1 MVQGLHG
8 GIPLSRGEFAVG
20 LRTRSHR
27 RPLFL
32 ILMPMSFGMGSPC
45 GSSVLVGP
53 HLITNEGCH
62 WWLLLLLLLHSR
74 LQTPTGRA
82 RCQKPKGPSRED
94 SPVRKEKILERKKNT
109 TTIKPSNNKKF
120 DKSKLKVKKKKKKI
134 FKKTEGHKADYS
146 PSTPNKNALA
156 PILNFCSSVASTIML
171 GSSFH
176 NLVVAGMK
184 HLEY

>member
-1 MVQGLHG
+1 MIEEVDIHN
-8 GIPLSRGEFAVG
+8 LS
-20 LRTRSHR
+20 SS
-27 RPLFL
+27 L
-32 ILMPMSFGMGSPC
+32 IY
-45 GSSVLVGP
+45 
-53 HLITNEGCH
+53 
-62 WWLLLLLLLHSR
+62 LLLLLLLHSR

-109 TTIKPSNNKKF
+109 TTIKPSNNNKKF
-120 DKSKLKVKKKKKKI
+120 DKSKLKVKKKKKNL
-134 FKKTEGHKADYS
+134 KKTEGHKADYS
-146 PSTPNKNALA
+146 PSTPNKNTLA
-156 PILNFCSSVASTIML
+156 PILNFCSSAASTITL